1 MEIKQEIPF
10 YARVTE
16 VRHIKNGT
24 FQRITPDYGK
34 IKSENL
40 IQRNHGRE
48 FRATL
53 DKFRYMQTKQQVQS
67 LDVFVNNTNLT
78 FLYKIDIE
86 VSLKVSAKN
95 KVASSGN

>member
-1 MEIKQEIPF
+1 ME
-10 YARVTE
+10 
-16 VRHIKNGT
+16 NGT

-53 DKFRYMQTKQQVQS
+53 DKFRYIYANQATSPVTRGFRK
-67 LDVFVNNTNLT
+67 
-78 FLYKIDIE
+78 
-86 VSLKVSAKN
+86 
-95 KVASSGN
+95 